1 MDHQFKKIEIRVEH
15 VVHDD
20 QLEENFYF
28 IYVFIDDQ
36 IQILGKT
43 KVFPNIFK
51 YKSIMKD

>member
-1 MDHQFKKIEIRVEH
+1 MIHQFKEIEIRVEH
-15 VVHDD
+15 VVHDN
-20 QLEENFYF
+20 LSEENFYF
-28 IYVFIDDQ
+28 IYAFVDDQ

>member
-1 MDHQFKKIEIRVEH
+1 MDNQFKKIEIRVEH

-20 QLEENFYF
+20 QSEENFYF
-28 IYVFIDDQ
+28 IYAFIDDQ